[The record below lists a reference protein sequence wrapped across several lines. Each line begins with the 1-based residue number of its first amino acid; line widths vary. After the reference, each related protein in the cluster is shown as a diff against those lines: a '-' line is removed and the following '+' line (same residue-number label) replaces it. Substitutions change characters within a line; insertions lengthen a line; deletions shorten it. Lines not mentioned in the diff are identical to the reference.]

1 MCDWRRKLETR
12 SRLTTSAFT
21 PPTRR
26 NSTSLSANCSDS
38 SRLVDRDCRQL
49 VANLIHTADAPQLD
63 SWVASASAVCIGLK
77 EIVSTS
83 ATVVW
88 AQCTNVT
95 DSQAERQTERSLNG
109 NSTIVIGEI
118 DYQSCSLERTNINK
132 KARAAAR
139 KPRDA
144 EAILFGL
151 KFANDIHYTLSCSQ
165 ASIEQGFGAPNID
178 CL

>member
-1 MCDWRRKLETR
+1 MSFEH
-12 SRLTTSAFT
+12 SART
-21 PPTRR
+21 WQT
-26 NSTSLSANCSDS
+26 
-38 SRLVDRDCRQL
+38 DRQ
-49 VANLIHTADAPQLD
+49 AD
-63 SWVASASAVCIGLK
+63 
-77 EIVSTS
+77 
-83 ATVVW
+83 
-88 AQCTNVT
+88 
-95 DSQAERQTERSLNG
+95 RQTERSLNG

-151 KFANDIHYTLSCSQ
+151 KFANDIHYVLSCSQ